1 MDEYLEIIS
10 VPAIAAIVY
19 GVIAVINYAVKK
31 NETFQRFIPLISMG
45 LGIVLGITAYYS
57 LPSIL
62 PADNIFTA
70 ILIGGI
76 SGISSVGINQTFTSF
91 KKSDDTNKNDSKT
104 DNNKENTDKNK

>member
-10 VPAIAAIVY
+10 VPAI
-19 GVIAVINYAVKK
+19 
-31 NETFQRFIPLISMG
+31 
-45 LGIVLGITAYYS
+45 
-57 LPSIL
+57 
-62 PADNIFTA
+62 DA

>member
-10 VPAIAAIVY
+10 VPAIA
-19 GVIAVINYAVKK
+19 
-31 NETFQRFIPLISMG
+31 
-45 LGIVLGITAYYS
+45 
-57 LPSIL
+57 
-62 PADNIFTA
+62 A